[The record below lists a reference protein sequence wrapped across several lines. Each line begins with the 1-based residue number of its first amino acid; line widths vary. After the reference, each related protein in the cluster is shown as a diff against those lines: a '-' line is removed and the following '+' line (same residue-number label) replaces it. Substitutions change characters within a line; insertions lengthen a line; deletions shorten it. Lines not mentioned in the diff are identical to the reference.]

1 MKMAATKAET
11 KSVKRREQM
20 KTMVE
25 EVQEM
30 RDQAIKASEGDE
42 AAAPYLCPMFG
53 SLTQDMCKGLTI
65 GLKVAVGVMLS
76 KNLK

>member
-1 MKMAATKAET
+1 
-11 KSVKRREQM
+11 M

-42 AAAPYLCPMFG
+42 AAAQYLYPMFG